1 MRKSLKAHYEHHVLP
16 HLIELACGAGPMMK
30 TRSKLVPQAEGRVL
44 EIGIGTGLNLSF
56 YDTNRVSSIT
66 GVDPAAAMHKRART
80 RAKKLPIP
88 VETVALE
95 LGEIQAERHSFDTI
109 VCTFTLCTIPD
120 VPGAFEEMRRVLKPG
135 GRLLFAEHGRA
146 PEPSVSL
153 WQDRLGPLWTPMAGG
168 CHLNRDI
175 PELIRAGGFSIEDM
189 EAGYQKGWRPM
200 SYVYRGSAR

>member
-1 MRKSLKAHYEHHVLP
+1 MKKSLKAHYEHHVLP

-66 GVDPAAAMHKRART
+66 GVDPAAAMHKRAR
-80 RAKKLPIP
+80 
-88 VETVALE
+88 
-95 LGEIQAERHSFDTI
+95 IQAERHSFDTI